1 MDANTLKS
9 NPAWPKVTVIVINWN
24 GRHFLDDCLRTLLAQ
39 AYPNFEVI
47 LADNGSRDGSV
58 DHVRTAY
65 STVKIMAFAENLG
78 FAEGNNRAILASEG
92 EYVITLNNDTW
103 VEPGWLAALVAAA
116 ESDPGVGMVASKMIF
131 ARNPTMVN
139 STGICMDPVA
149 IAWDRN
155 GGDTDDPSDAQIEA
169 VFGPCAGAALYRR
182 AMLDEIGLFDVD
194 FFAYLEDVDLAWRAQ
209 LCGWRALYTAQARV
223 FHIHSG
229 TSKEGSIFKSR
240 LLGRN
245 KIWTIIKNYPNRF
258 IWFYLPLIIV
268 YDLAAVLYSGLGR
281 RDMAAFSGRLQ
292 GLRKLPIMMR
302 KRRALRTL
310 RRQLCENRSCD
321 WQARLDPLIAPW
333 RIPARYRHLALI
345 DLTRSTELD

>member
-1 MDANTLKS
+1 MSAKS
-9 NPAWPKVTVIVINWN
+9 APPLSVWPKATVIIVNWN

-39 AYPNFEVI
+39 TYPNFEVI

-58 DHVRTAY
+58 DHVRAIY
-65 STVKIMAFAENLG
+65 PAVKVMAFAENLG
-78 FAEGNNRAILASEG
+78 FAEGNNRAILASDG
-92 EYVITLNNDTW
+92 DYVITLNNDTW

-116 ESDPGVGMVASKMIF
+116 ETDPRVGMVASKMIF

-139 STGICMDPVA
+139 STGICMDPVG

-155 GGDTDDPSDAQIEA
+155 GGDVDDPSQDQVEA

-182 AMLDEIGLFDVD
+182 TMLDEIGLFDAD

-209 LCGWRALYTAQARV
+209 LCGWGCLYTAQARV

-229 TSKEGSIFKSR
+229 TSKEGSIFKAR

-245 KIWTIIKNYPNRF
+245 KVWTIVKNYPNRL
-258 IWFYLPLIIV
+258 IWFYLPVIFI

-281 RDMAAFSGRLQ
+281 RDFFAMTGRIQ
-292 GLRKLPIMMR
+292 GLKKLPAMMR
-302 KRRALRTL
+302 KRQAIRGL
-310 RRQLCENRSCD
+310 RRRLCKDRSCN
-321 WQARLDPLIAPW
+321 WQTHLDPLIAPW
-333 RIPARYRHLALI
+333 RIPARYRHLAFI
-345 DLTRSTELD
+345 DLAHHDPSP